1 MPKTTNLF
9 TERIPYR
16 DTPTGADHLRK
27 LAEERGLS
35 EAALLRALVREEWT
49 RRLAAARRRGA
60 AIADTE
66 E

>member
-16 DTPTGADHLRK
+16 DTPQGAERLQR
-27 LAEERGLS
+27 LAGERGLS

-49 RRLAAARRRGA
+49 RRRRRA
-60 AIADTE
+60 E
-66 E
+66 KE